1 MAECGFD
8 NPVYDPN
15 DPSVDDRHGDNDG
28 DDQDPNETTHFWQ
41 GSASTPGGPSGE
53 EIPMQTM
60 QHEKSGLPDTSYDEI
75 PSLEGFTHQDDKPAL
90 LERAKT
96 FIKNKFPKVDF
107 GKLGP
112 IGFSKKSGNETKIVS
127 IGPKRGESKIFRD
140 DGGLLKSFTDKFK
153 KSLGPEAESLIA
165 QDNEEIRETRQ
176 SFREAESQLKE
187 AEKLSSER
195 EKALQEVKG
204 LRARLDQTQ
213 ATIDALHDE
222 QGSTVESES
231 ELRRL
236 QRLRKNLKTDFDKA
250 KKEVAA
256 LQKQAK
262 NTAKERATVDKLRKG
277 ISEKERERNPRGP

>member
-1 MAECGFD
+1 MAEGGFD
-8 NPVYDPN
+8 NPGYDPN
-15 DPSVDDRHGDNDG
+15 DPTLDDRDGDNDDG
-28 DDQDPNETTHFWQ
+28 DQDPNETTHFWQ
-41 GSASTPGGPSGE
+41 GSASTPGPSGKK
-53 EIPMQTM
+53 IPMQMM

-75 PSLEGFTHQDDKPAL
+75 PSLEGFTHQDDKPVM
-90 LERAKT
+90 LERAT
-96 FIKNKFPKVDF
+96 EFIKNKFPKVDF

-112 IGFSKKSGNETKIVS
+112 IGFNKKSGNETKIVS
-127 IGPKRGESKIFRD
+127 FGPKGGESKIFRD
-140 DGGLLKSFTDKFK
+140 DGSGLLKSCTVKFK

-176 SFREAESQLKE
+176 SLREAESQLKE

-195 EKALQEVKG
+195 EKALQEVKD

-213 ATIDALHDE
+213 EKIDALHDE

-236 QRLRKNLKTDFDKA
+236 QPLIKNLKTDFGNA

-262 NTAKERATVDKLRKG
+262 NTAKEHATVDKLK
-277 ISEKERERNPRGP
+277 KERKRKRKKYSRRRP